1 MDEVLAVVV
10 LGRAARN
17 TSGIKNRQP
26 IGEMFV
32 SGAARLDDFFT
43 EIIKEELN
51 VKTVT
56 FKDDVS
62 DLTSYSFKPQLRLL
76 GPKYGKQLGKISK
89 ALATIDGSAAKKQ
102 LDTEGFL
109 TIDLDSDKISLAP
122 EELLVTM
129 TQKEGFVS
137 QADRGVTVVLDTN
150 LTEDLIEE
158 GFVREIISKV
168 QTMRKE
174 AGFEVMDHI
183 CLSMDGNEKIEQIM
197 RENGETIKSDVLA
210 DSIEFGSLKGYVK
223 EWNINGEKVK
233 LGVEK
238 Q

>member
-1 MDEVLAVVV
+1 
-10 LGRAARN
+10 
-17 TSGIKNRQP
+17 
-26 IGEMFV
+26 MFV
-32 SGAARLDDFFT
+32 SGAGELNDEYK

-51 VKTVT
+51 VKKVT
-56 FKDDVS
+56 FKEDVS

-76 GPKYGKQLGKISK
+76 GPTYGKLLGTIRK
-89 ALATIDGSAAKKQ
+89 ALATIDGTAAKKQ
-102 LDTEGFL
+102 LDSEGVL
-109 TIDLDSDKISLAP
+109 TIDLDSDKISLTP

-150 LTEDLIEE
+150 LTEELIEE

-174 AGFEVMDHI
+174 AGFEVTDHI
-183 CLSMDGNEKIEQIM
+183 SLFSEGNEKIEKVM
-197 RENGETIKSDVLA
+197 KDNEDTIKGDVLA
-210 DSIEFGSLKGYVK
+210 DSMQFDTLKGYVK

-238 Q
+238 M